1 MNILNYIF
9 YRLYVQYLKK
19 NEDATFSGIVFIG
32 SILLFLFL
40 PLWGFLKY
48 VELGYFIIIYIIGI
62 YVLTALY
69 YLTDNRINNIILKY
83 KNSKYNRIHWGF
95 FYMILPL
102 ANLLAELI

>member
-48 VELGYFIIIYIIGI
+48 VRDEVHKITLHCREGLLRGYPEAPVCAAGNFPEEVFQYDFSHYGASC
-62 YVLTALY
+62 TQ
-69 YLTDNRINNIILKY
+69 
-83 KNSKYNRIHWGF
+83 
-95 FYMILPL
+95 
-102 ANLLAELI
+102 